1 MSFTVGVVAFFVG
14 LLIVIL
20 LHELGHF
27 TVARLFGF
35 KVEEYFVGFGPRIWS
50 TRRGEIEYGLKA
62 LPLGGY
68 VKIAGMN
75 PYQPVSAEDLPRAY
89 GSKPRWQRALVIF
102 AGPGIHFLIAA
113 VLFGVHFYVSGD
125 YSTATPVVAEVAGR
139 LNGHVSPAREAG
151 LQVGD
156 SIVGI
161 GDVETPNLE
170 ELGSY
175 TTEHVGE
182 PVAFSVVRGDE
193 RLSITVTPE
202 PAEDDLGEPIG
213 RVGIV
218 LNAVDP
224 GPVGLGPA
232 FAQGVGEVDTTTVA
246 SVGQIGK
253 VFGPEGISRVT
264 KLVFTDE
271 ERAPQDPAS
280 VVGIGRA
287 VGQTGADGE
296 WATILYFLG
305 FVTVFIG
312 LVNLMPLPP
321 FDGGHL
327 AVLLIEKIRGRAID
341 QRRVIP
347 VAVTVMGFFVIFVA
361 LTMIADLTKPLT

>member
-1 MSFTVGVVAFFVG
+1 MFFLGIALFAVV
-14 LLIVIL
+14 LLIVIM
-20 LHELGHF
+20 LHELGHYA
-27 TVARLFGF
+27 VARKFGF
-35 KVEEYFVGFGPRIWS
+35 KVEEYFLGFGPKLWS
-50 TRRGEIEYGLKA
+50 TRRGEIEYGVKA

-75 PYQPVSAEDLPRAY
+75 PYQPVAPEDLPRAY
-89 GSKPRWQRALVIF
+89 GSKPRWQRALVIG
-102 AGPGIHFLIAA
+102 AGPGVHLVIAA
-113 VLFGVHFYVSGD
+113 VLFAMSFYVGGD
-125 YSTATPVVAEVAGR
+125 YSVATPVVSQVAVK
-139 LNGHVSPAREAG
+139 LNGHPSPASEAG

-156 SIVGI
+156 RIVAV
-161 GDVETPNLE
+161 GDLQTPNLE
-170 ELGSY
+170 ELGAY
-175 TTEHVGE
+175 TTAHVGS
-182 PVAFSVVRGDE
+182 PASFTVLRDGE
-193 RLSITVTPE
+193 RLTFTVTPE
-202 PAEDDLGEPIG
+202 PAKDDLGETIG

-218 LNAVDP
+218 LNAEDP
-224 GPVGLGPA
+224 GPVGIPSALL
-232 FAQGVGEVDTTTVA
+232 QGVGQVGTSVVE

-264 KLVFTDE
+264 RLVFTDE

-287 VGQTGADGE
+287 VGQTGAAGD

-327 AVLLIEKIRGRAID
+327 AVLLIERIRGKTID

-347 VAVTVMGFFVIFVA
+347 VAVAVMGFFVVFVT

>member
-1 MSFTVGVVAFFVG
+1 MFILGIVLFAVV
-14 LLIVIL
+14 LLVVIM
-20 LHELGHF
+20 LHELGHY

-35 KVEEYFVGFGPRIWS
+35 KIEEYFLGFGPKLWS
-50 TRRGEIEYGLKA
+50 TKRGEIEYGVKA

-75 PYQPVSAEDLPRAY
+75 PYQPVPPEDLPRAY
-89 GSKPRWQRALVIF
+89 GSKPRWQRALVIA
-102 AGPGIHFLIAA
+102 AGPAMHLVIAA
-113 VLFGVHFYVSGD
+113 VLFGAYFYVSGD
-125 YSTATPVVAEVAGR
+125 YSEATPVVSGVAAE
-139 LNGHVSPAREAG
+139 LNGHPSPAKEAG

-156 SIVGI
+156 RIVAV
-161 GDVETPNLE
+161 GDVQSPNLE
-170 ELGSY
+170 ELGVF
-175 TTEHVGE
+175 TTDHVGD
-182 PVAFSVVRGDE
+182 PVRFTLLRDGE
-193 RLSITVTPE
+193 QLTITVTPE
-202 PAEDDLGEPIG
+202 PAEDDLGERIG
-213 RVGIV
+213 RVGI
-218 LNAVDP
+218 LLDARDP
-224 GPVGLGPA
+224 APLGIGSAALQGIREVG
-232 FAQGVGEVDTTTVA
+232 TTTA
-246 SVGQIGK
+246 QSVGQIGK
-253 VFGPEGISRVT
+253 VFGPEGITRVT

-280 VVGIGRA
+280 VVGISQA
-287 VGQTGADGE
+287 VGRTGAEGE

-327 AVLLIEKIRGRAID
+327 AVLLIERIRGKSID

-347 VAVTVMGFFVIFVA
+347 VAVAVMGFFVVFVT